1 MSYKRI
7 IGYEKFDNMIT
18 GLLLGIA
25 SIAITY
31 LLQDSFYNVS
41 ALGEWG
47 AVIKLDMLKLSLLG
61 ALFIFLLLNYFDK
74 VFAMKGV
81 LIAVIIVASYLV
93 YKIYWN

>member
-18 GLLLGIA
+18 GFILGIA

-31 LLQDSFYNVS
+31 LLQDSFYNIS

-47 AVIKLDMLKLSLLG
+47 AGIKLDMLKLSLLG

>member
-1 MSYKRI
+1 
-7 IGYEKFDNMIT
+7 MIT
-18 GLLLGIA
+18 GFILGIA

-47 AVIKLDMLKLSLLG
+47 AGIKLDMLKLSLLG

-81 LIAVIIVASYLV
+81 LISVIIVASYLV

>member
-18 GLLLGIA
+18 GLILGIA

-47 AVIKLDMLKLSLLG
+47 AGIKLDMLKLSLLG

>member
-18 GLLLGIA
+18 GFILGIA
-25 SIAITY
+25 AIAITY

-47 AVIKLDMLKLSLLG
+47 AGIKLDMLKLSLLG

-81 LIAVIIVASYLV
+81 LIAVIIVAIYLV

>member
-18 GLLLGIA
+18 GFILGIA
-25 SIAITY
+25 SITITY

-47 AVIKLDMLKLSLLG
+47 AGIKLDMLKLSLLG